1 MLPDMKPKLLND
13 TAIQTALA
21 KLPGWQVAGRELVK
35 DFQFGSYLAGIEFV
49 HQIARLAEAM
59 NHHPDLLVRW
69 RKITVRLTT
78 HSAGGLT
85 ALDFT
90 LAGKIELSQPPTIT
104 VPPSPSGG

>member
-1 MLPDMKPKLLND
+1 MLPNMKPELLND

-35 DFQFGSYLAGIEFV
+35 EFRFGSYLAGIEFV
-49 HQIARLAEAM
+49 RQVGHLAEAM

-69 RKITVRLTT
+69 RKVTVRLTT

-90 LAGKIELSQPPTIT
+90 LAGKIELSQSPTIT
-104 VPPSPSGG
+104 APPPPSGG